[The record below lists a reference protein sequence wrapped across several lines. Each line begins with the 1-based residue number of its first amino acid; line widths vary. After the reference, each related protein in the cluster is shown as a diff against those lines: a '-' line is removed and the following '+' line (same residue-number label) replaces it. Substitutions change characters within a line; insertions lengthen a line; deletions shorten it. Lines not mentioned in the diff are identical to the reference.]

1 MCDITLWRKPDTIA
15 GVIQNEDF
23 LVMLTTMVD
32 VSFHVEDP
40 RALAEEN
47 KSHFVAISQLLLFW
61 CRDMLHLHVFETYYR
76 YYTFALCYVRSNM
89 IFAIKSTSVKIVHLS
104 YLFLLSWEI

>member
-1 MCDITLWRKPDTIA
+1 MCDITLWRKPETIA

-23 LVMLTTMVD
+23 LVRLTTMVD

-47 KSHFVAISQLLLFW
+47 KSNFVAIGQLLLFW
-61 CRDMLHLHVFETYYR
+61 CKDMLHLHVFETN
-76 YYTFALCYVRSNM
+76 YYTFALCDVRSNM

-104 YLFLLSWEI
+104 YLFLFSWEI